1 MNAQDVVYAY
11 AGTYLLVASFTRVRR
26 KKRTGESLWDWK
38 EDESRGAGDGKK
50 EREREREKE
59 NERGERLQ
67 GKTGTW
73 REWREFIITS
83 RGQQGSLRSDAL
95 FKSENPP
102 RRVFKCCRFVIPL
115 NTARCRRY

>member
-1 MNAQDVVYAY
+1 MYAY

-50 EREREREKE
+50 EREREKE